1 MQQIAKIKQDKS
13 VRPRLIWACLC
24 VALLVSAIYVT
35 VSYRLTADITIRSE
49 LKAMGHITSLV
60 SNELSQLKNQAID
73 AENVDT
79 VLSEIL
85 LSAVNSP
92 AFITV
97 STPQQQWHKNLLISS
112 AKRSTLLQ
120 LVAEAEDNAEPI
132 EVDGNTFLWQQ
143 HKIGQYQITFVQQ
156 TQALDVTLEFVAKR
170 LLVTSIIVF
179 WIAVWLALTLAS
191 LIARRAEQVNE
202 SLAYIATHDSLTG
215 LPNRLYLI
223 ELLENSLGPATDDS
237 DTPVDEGCLLI
248 IDLDRFKDVN
258 DSFGYAA
265 GDTLLKEV
273 ARRVSEL
280 ISAPAELIRTGGDE
294 FFIWGPDYTI
304 EQAKTLSLEIVNS
317 CNSPILIN
325 GLTVNSGASIGISHY
340 PSQADDTAG
349 LIVCADTAM
358 HKAKAMRSGW
368 QVYDNKK
375 IADYKDILQLRAEL
389 SDALAQQ
396 QIILYYQP
404 KVDLATG
411 EVTGAEALCRWQ
423 HPRLGLLGPGEFID
437 LIEHSGKVQ
446 EFGRYII
453 ASAAAQA
460 EQWYSDGLLVPIG
473 INLSPYN
480 LLDPGLAEFISETLK
495 RHQIPP
501 QFIEIELTENETCIN
516 IDYIQSAL
524 AQIRE
529 LGVSLAIDDFGT
541 GMSSLAYLSELRVN
555 VLKIDRAFI
564 CDLTTNQGHR
574 AIIAAA
580 VTLSQ
585 SFGCDMVAEGVETQ
599 EQARLLYDMGCRAAQ
614 GFLFARPMP
623 AEAFRSLLT
632 QQKPQFTDAF

>member
-13 VRPRLIWACLC
+13 VKPRLIWACLS

-35 VSYRLTADITIRSE
+35 VSYRLTADITVRSE

-60 SNELSQLKNQAID
+60 SNELSQIKD
-73 AENVDT
+73 ADDVDNILNE
-79 VLSEIL
+79 VL

-92 AFITV
+92 AFISVT
-97 STPQQQWHKNLLISS
+97 TPEQQWHKNLLLSS
-112 AKRSTLLQ
+112 TKRSTLLQ
-120 LVAEAEDNAEPI
+120 LVAEAEDNVEPI
-132 EVDGNTFLWQQ
+132 EVNDNTFLWQQ
-143 HKIGQYQITFVQQ
+143 HKIGRYQITFVQQ
-156 TQALDVTLEFVAKR
+156 TQALDITLEFVAKR

-223 ELLENSLGPATDDS
+223 ELLENSLGPSTHDS

-248 IDLDRFKDVN
+248 IDLDRFKEVN

-265 GDTLLKEV
+265 GDTLLKEI

-294 FFIWGPDYTI
+294 FFIWAPDYTI

-317 CNSPILIN
+317 CNYPILIN

-453 ASAAAQA
+453 ATAVAQA
-460 EQWYSDGLLVPIG
+460 EQWYPDGLLVPIA

-480 LLDPGLAEFISETLK
+480 LLDPGLADFIGETLK

-524 AQIRE
+524 AQIRK

-541 GMSSLAYLSELRVN
+541 GMSSLAYLSELQVN

-585 SFGCDMVAEGVETQ
+585 SFGCDIVAEGVETQ
-599 EQARLLYDMGCRAAQ
+599 EQARMLYDLGCRAAQ

-623 AEAFRSLLT
+623 AEVFHTLLT
-632 QQKPQFTDAF
+632 QQKPQFTDKF

>member
-13 VRPRLIWACLC
+13 VKPRLIWACLS

-35 VSYRLTADITIRSE
+35 VSYRLTADITVRSE

-60 SNELSQLKNQAID
+60 SNELSQIKD
-73 AENVDT
+73 ADDVDNILNE
-79 VLSEIL
+79 VL

-92 AFITV
+92 AFISVT
-97 STPQQQWHKNLLISS
+97 TPEQQWHKNLLLSS
-112 AKRSTLLQ
+112 TKRSTLLQ
-120 LVAEAEDNAEPI
+120 LVAEAEDNVEPI
-132 EVDGNTFLWQQ
+132 EVNDNTFLWQQ
-143 HKIGQYQITFVQQ
+143 HKIGRYQITFVQQ
-156 TQALDVTLEFVAKR
+156 TQALDITLEFVAKR

-223 ELLENSLGPATDDS
+223 ELLENSLGPSTHDS

-248 IDLDRFKDVN
+248 IDLDRFKEVN

-265 GDTLLKEV
+265 GDTLLKEI

-294 FFIWGPDYTI
+294 FFIWAPDYTI

-317 CNSPILIN
+317 CNYPILIN

-453 ASAAAQA
+453 ATAVAQA
-460 EQWYSDGLLVPIG
+460 EQWYPDGLLVPIA

-480 LLDPGLAEFISETLK
+480 LLDPGLADFIGETLK

-524 AQIRE
+524 AQIRK

-541 GMSSLAYLSELRVN
+541 GMSSLAYLSELQVN

-599 EQARLLYDMGCRAAQ
+599 EQARMLYDLGCRAAQ

-623 AEAFRSLLT
+623 AEAFHTLLT
-632 QQKPQFTDAF
+632 QQKPQFTDKF

>member
-1 MQQIAKIKQDKS
+1 MQQIAKIKQDKT
-13 VRPRLIWACLC
+13 VKPRLIWACLC

-35 VSYRLTADITIRSE
+35 VSYRLTADITVRSE
-49 LKAMGHITSLV
+49 LKAMAHITSLF
-60 SNELSQLKNQAID
+60 SNELSQVND
-73 AENVDT
+73 ASEVDT
-79 VLSEIL
+79 LLNEVL
-85 LSAVNSP
+85 LSAVNTP

-97 STPQQQWHKNLLISS
+97 TTAQQQWQKNLLLTPTERSS
-112 AKRSTLLQ
+112 LLQ
-120 LVAEAEDNAEPI
+120 LIPGTEDNADPI
-132 EVDGNTFLWQQ
+132 ELNGKTYLWQRHQ
-143 HKIGQYQITFVQQ
+143 TGHYVITFVQQ
-156 TQALDVTLEFVAKR
+156 TPALDITLSFVAKR

-191 LIARRAEQVNE
+191 LIAKRAEQVNE

-223 ELLENSLGPATDDS
+223 ELLENSLGPATEDT

-248 IDLDRFKDVN
+248 IDLDRFKEVN

-280 ISAPAELIRTGGDE
+280 INAPAELIRTGGDE
-294 FFIWGPDYTI
+294 FFIWAPGYTI
-304 EQAKTLSLEIVNS
+304 EKAKTLSLEIVNS

-325 GLTVNSGASIGISHY
+325 SLTVNSGASIGISHY
-340 PSQADDTAG
+340 PSQAENTAG

-368 QVYDNKK
+368 QVYDDKK

-389 SDALAQQ
+389 SDALEQQ

-404 KVDLATG
+404 KVDLASG
-411 EVTGAEALCRWQ
+411 EVIGAEALCRWQ
-423 HPRLGLLGPGEFID
+423 HPRLGLLGPAEFID

-453 ASAAAQA
+453 ATAAVQA
-460 EQWYSDGLLVPIG
+460 SQWHTEGLLVPIA

-480 LLDPGLAEFISETLK
+480 LLDPGLAAFIGETLK
-495 RHQIPP
+495 RHRLPP
-501 QFIEIELTENETCIN
+501 QFIEMELTENETCIN

-524 AQIRE
+524 AQLRE

-555 VLKIDRAFI
+555 VLKIDRTFI
-564 CDLTTNQGHR
+564 CDLTTNKGHR

-580 VTLSQ
+580 ITLSQ

-599 EQARLLYDMGCRAAQ
+599 EQARMLYDMGCRAAQ

-623 AEAFRSLLT
+623 AQEFHALLK
-632 QQKPQFTDAF
+632 QQKPQFSVT

>member
-13 VRPRLIWACLC
+13 IRPRLIWACLS

-35 VSYRLTADITIRSE
+35 VSYRLTADITVRSE

-60 SNELSQLKNQAID
+60 SNELSQVKD
-73 AENVDT
+73 TDEVDST
-79 VLSEIL
+79 LNEIL
-85 LSAVNSP
+85 LSAVNNP

-97 STPQQQWHKNLLISS
+97 TTPAQQWHKNLLISS

-156 TQALDVTLEFVAKR
+156 TQALDITLEFVAKR

-223 ELLENSLGPATDDS
+223 ELLENSLGPATHDA

-248 IDLDRFKDVN
+248 IDLDRFKEVN

-265 GDTLLKEV
+265 GDTLLKEI
-273 ARRVSEL
+273 ARRVSKL

-294 FFIWGPDYTI
+294 FFIWAPDFTI

-317 CNSPILIN
+317 CNYPTLIN

-411 EVTGAEALCRWQ
+411 EVSGAEALCRWQ

-460 EQWYSDGLLVPIG
+460 VQWYSDGLLVPIA

-480 LLDPGLAEFISETLK
+480 LLDPGLADFIGETLN
-495 RHQIPP
+495 RYQIPP

-599 EQARLLYDMGCRAAQ
+599 EQARLLYEMGCRAAQ

-623 AEAFRSLLT
+623 AEAFHTLLT
-632 QQKPQFTDAF
+632 QQKPQFTDKF